1 MTSNHREENGRSLVF
16 SSNSF
21 NPSTNPNLHYEPLPA
36 EMLDP
41 ELDSDPQ
48 ISDSELSWQSV
59 TDVDSLTATNHW
71 RGWKQQTILPMTTTT
86 NPNLS
91 LTPTNLSLSLSLS
104 TLTSSP
110 EGLIFWKEIGLVLHC
125 SFFRSNPNTGGF
137 NG

>member
-1 MTSNHREENGRSLVF
+1 MTSNRREENGRTLVF

-21 NPSTNPNLHYEPLPA
+21 NPSTNQNLHYQSLA
-36 EMLDP
+36 GDMLDP

-71 RGWKQQTILPMTTTT
+71 RGWKQQTTMSLTTAT

-91 LTPTNLSLSLSLS
+91 STPTNTTLTCFS
-104 TLTSSP
+104 TLTSN
-110 EGLIFWKEIGLVLHC
+110 EGLILNEKMND
-125 SFFRSNPNTGGF
+125 FFYKRLL
-137 NG
+137 